1 MKLETVLL
9 GNRYKFSSIKEVLA
23 KANEQKS
30 GDSLAGIAAANAKER
45 IAAKE
50 VLSDLTVE
58 EITAEPAVPAN
69 EDAVTRII
77 LGDLDTKEYDKIKSL
92 TIGELREAILDNMIS
107 GDEILKKA
115 RGMTSEV
122 IAALA
127 KLMGNLDLMY
137 VSRKLHIEATC
148 NTTIG
153 KKKEHLQY
161 VYNLIILPIM

>member
-1 MKLETVLL
+1 M
-9 GNRYKFSSIKEVLA
+9 A

-77 LGDLDTKEYDKIKSL
+77 LGDLDKKNMTKS
-92 TIGELREAILDNMIS
+92 N
-107 GDEILKKA
+107 
-115 RGMTSEV
+115 
-122 IAALA
+122 
-127 KLMGNLDLMY
+127 
-137 VSRKLHIEATC
+137 
-148 NTTIG
+148 
-153 KKKEHLQY
+153 HLQ
-161 VYNLIILPIM
+161 

>member
-1 MKLETVLL
+1 M
-9 GNRYKFSSIKEVLA
+9 
-23 KANEQKS
+23 
-30 GDSLAGIAAANAKER
+30 
-45 IAAKE
+45 
-50 VLSDLTVE
+50 SDLTVE

-77 LGDLDTKEYDKIKSL
+77 LGDLDKKEYDKIKSL

-137 VSRKLHIEATC
+137 VSRKLHIEVHV
-148 NTTIG
+148 IRR
-153 KKKEHLQY
+153 
-161 VYNLIILPIM
+161 

>member
-77 LGDLDTKEYDKIKSL
+77 FMMSYRRFWMVNGTTSSGKEGRIPQRFA
-92 TIGELREAILDNMIS
+92 GA
-107 GDEILKKA
+107 
-115 RGMTSEV
+115 
-122 IAALA
+122 
-127 KLMGNLDLMY
+127 
-137 VSRKLHIEATC
+137 
-148 NTTIG
+148 
-153 KKKEHLQY
+153 
-161 VYNLIILPIM
+161 